1 MYRPNLRLLAAS
13 NPKQNDDVKKLEEFL
28 RRNPGPTIVYVTL
41 QKQAESLADNLTHR
55 GLPAKAFHAG
65 METEVKMQTQDAF
78 FASKDMIVVATIAF
92 GMGIDKPN
100 IRNVI
105 HFDIPDSIESY
116 SQQVGRAGRDGL
128 PSVCLFN
135 LSTKDFYLRN
145 IFIYGDR
152 PSRRSLR
159 LLMEDICSKERKTLK
174 VGDTFAISDNQQ
186 SRTADI
192 KLTMLSIIYAQLE
205 LHFKLFRAAGSK
217 YTEYK

>member
-13 NPKQNDDVKKLEEFL
+13 NPKQNDDLSKLVEFL
-28 RRNPGPTIVYVTL
+28 RRNSGPTIVYVTL
-41 QKQAESLADNLTHR
+41 QKQAESLAGDLARH
-55 GLPAKAFHAG
+55 GFPAKAFHAG
-65 METEVKMQTQDAF
+65 MEAQVKSQTQDAF
-78 FASKDMIVVATIAF
+78 FASENMIVVATIAF

-105 HFDIPDSIESY
+105 HYDVPDSIESY

-152 PSRRSLR
+152 PSRRSLK
-159 LLMEDICSKERKTLK
+159 LLMEDICSKDRKTLK
-174 VGDTFAISDNQQ
+174 VGDTFAISDYQQ
-186 SRTADI
+186 SRITDI
-192 KLTMLSIIYAQLE
+192 KSTMLSVIYAQLE
-205 LHFKLFRAAGSK
+205 LHYKLFRAAGSK